1 MTADISATNVTVK
14 MKPKING
21 NSIGVLANADSG
33 ATGHYLT
40 VADINVLR
48 DVCISSPTQQI
59 SVAVVNGTILQS
71 THHGFLDVPGHGPM
85 IAHIFPQ
92 LKMSF
97 LSISQLVDVGL
108 QVTCCADFCNSIRQ

>member
-1 MTADISATNVTVK
+1 MTADISAANVTVRK

-59 SVAVVNGTILQS
+59 SVAVANGTLLQS
-71 THHGFLDVPGHGPM
+71 THHGFLDVPGTDP
-85 IAHIFPQ
+85 
-92 LKMSF
+92 
-97 LSISQLVDVGL
+97 
-108 QVTCCADFCNSIRQ
+108 